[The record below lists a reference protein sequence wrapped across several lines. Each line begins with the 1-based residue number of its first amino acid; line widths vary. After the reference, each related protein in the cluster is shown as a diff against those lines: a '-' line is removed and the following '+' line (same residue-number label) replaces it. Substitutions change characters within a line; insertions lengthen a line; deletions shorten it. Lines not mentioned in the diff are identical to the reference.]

1 MTPITVDDWS
11 RMSWHARRRYVR
23 NGGTPPP
30 GHAIADLTRLRL
42 LRAGVDVDVARR
54 ITRSPETAWRSA
66 ATDSMIVLARAHQ
79 AGARYITHTETEC
92 PP

>member
-54 ITRSPETAWRSA
+54 ITRSPDWRSA
-66 ATDSMIVLARAHQ
+66 ATDSISVLARAHQ

>member
-1 MTPITVDDWS
+1 MKPITIEDWS

-42 LRAGVDVDVARR
+42 LRAGVDVDVAQR
-54 ITRSPETAWRSA
+54 ITRHATEPAWRSV

-79 AGARYITHTETEC
+79 AGARYITHTEAA